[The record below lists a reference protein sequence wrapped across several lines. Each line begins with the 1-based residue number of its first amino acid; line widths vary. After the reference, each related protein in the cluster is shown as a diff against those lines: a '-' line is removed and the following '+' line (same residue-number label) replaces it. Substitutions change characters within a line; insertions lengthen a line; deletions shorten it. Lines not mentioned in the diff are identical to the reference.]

1 MSELTGIPALVGK
14 NGNGQLLEHV
24 ALSRLGEGSFDEAW
38 LQRLIHDNPACL
50 PIAEIEP
57 GLGSFHAI
65 CREMQTP
72 HGYIDNLLMTASG
85 DIAIVE
91 TKLFRNPEARR
102 KVLAQVLDYAIA
114 IFGMTYDG
122 FEKAALTGT
131 FSNGKP
137 KSLYEALPA
146 ADKLPLQR
154 FHDSVARNLR
164 RGSALLLI
172 VGDGI
177 RTEAETL
184 LGGLDVY
191 ARFHFTVALVE
202 LAVFRMPGTTDLLVR
217 PRTLAKTET
226 VKRYVFEAVQAG
238 QAAEIASSGLLQEQK
253 ETLSSDAFW
262 NALESKV
269 PGMRQPLETLI
280 RDAEPLGVYPDFRAS
295 LNLKWQRPGA
305 PTPVNLGY
313 IMTHGSLW
321 TDLAS
326 NRVPQEL
333 ARQYVGEIAS
343 AFDCDVHQMPSG
355 NGWTPYRSG
364 HPVRIQEIRDRLTQW
379 TPIMQRFI
387 TAISKHDEATA

>member
-1 MSELTGIPALVGK
+1 MSELTGVPALVGK
-14 NGNGQLLEHV
+14 NGNGQLLEHLV
-24 ALSRLGEGSFDEAW
+24 LSRLGEGAFDEAW

-57 GLGSFHAI
+57 GLGHFHAI
-65 CREMQTP
+65 CREMPTS
-72 HGYIDNLLMTASG
+72 HGYIDNLLMTSSG

-114 IFGMTYDG
+114 IFGMTYEG
-122 FEKAALTGT
+122 FEKAVLAGT
-131 FSNGKP
+131 LSNGKP

-146 ADKLPLQR
+146 ADKLPEQR
-154 FHDSVARNLR
+154 FHDSVVRNLR
-164 RGSALLLI
+164 RGNALLLI

-177 RTEAETL
+177 RSEAETL

-191 ARFHFTVALVE
+191 ARFHFTLALVE
-202 LAVFRMPGTTDLLVR
+202 LAAFRMPGTTDLLVR

-226 VKRYVFEAVQAG
+226 VKRYVFETVTAS
-238 QAAEIASSGLLQEQK
+238 QAAEVAASGLPREQK

-262 NALESKV
+262 NALEAKV
-269 PGMRQPLETLI
+269 PSMRQPLETLI
-280 RDAEPLGVYPDFRAS
+280 RDADTIGVYPDFRAS

-313 IMTHGSLW
+313 IITNGALW
-321 TDLAS
+321 TDLVS
-326 NRVPQEL
+326 NHVPKEL
-333 ARQYVGEIAS
+333 ARQYVGEVAS

-355 NGWTPYRSG
+355 NSWSPYRNG
-364 HPVRIQEIRDRLTQW
+364 RPVRVPEIRDRLPKW
-379 TPIMQRFI
+379 IPIMQQLI
-387 TAISKHDEATA
+387 AAISKRDEAAG